1 MSPGRPRYG
10 RRRPDADAPARPQS
24 SPHEYALRLL
34 TARSYTVRDL
44 RRKLVQR
51 EYSPE
56 DVGATIE
63 RLERSGLL
71 DDASYAERFAR
82 GKLVNEHASRR
93 RVAQLLVR
101 KGIPADVVGDAIAR
115 VVEAEDVDAAAAIE
129 KVARKK
135 LQTLTGLDPRVA
147 RQRLFAFLA
156 RRGYDLEEIKRA
168 VNHLTHVNTSI
179 D

>member
-1 MSPGRPRYG
+1 MTRPSRYG
-10 RRRPDADAPARPQS
+10 RPSADADTPARPHS

-51 EYSPE
+51 EYPPE
-56 DVGATIE
+56 EVTATVE

-82 GKLVNEHASRR
+82 GKLVNESASQR

-101 KGIPADVVGDAIAR
+101 KGIASDTVTAAMQR
-115 VVEAEDVDAAAAIE
+115 VVETEEVDAAAAVE

-135 LQTLTGLDPRVA
+135 LQTLAGLDPRVA

-156 RRGYDLEEIKRA
+156 RRGYDVDEIKRT
-168 VNHLTHVNTSI
+168 VSLLV
-179 D
+179 

>member
-1 MSPGRPRYG
+1 MTRGRRYRSPTGGDAEQASRPRG
-10 RRRPDADAPARPQS
+10 

-51 EYSPE
+51 EYPPE
-56 DVGATIE
+56 EVAATIG
-63 RLERSGLL
+63 RLGRSGLL

-82 GKLVNEHASRR
+82 GKLVNESASRR
-93 RVAQLLVR
+93 RVAQLLTR
-101 KGIPADVVGDAIAR
+101 KGIAADLIAAAITR
-115 VVEAEDVDAAAAIE
+115 VVETEQVDNAVSIE

-135 LQTLTGLDPRVA
+135 LQTLTGLDPRVV

-156 RRGYDLEEIKRA
+156 RRGYELEDIKRTVA
-168 VNHLTHVNTSI
+168 LLAKREWSK
-179 D
+179 

>member
-1 MSPGRPRYG
+1 MTRPRRYG
-10 RRRPDADAPARPQS
+10 SPRTDSETSARQQS
-24 SPHEYALRLL
+24 APHEYALRLL

-51 EYSPE
+51 EYAPE
-56 DVGATIE
+56 EVAATIE

-82 GKLVNEHASRR
+82 GKLVNENASRR

-101 KGIPADVVGDAIAR
+101 KGISADLVAEAVAR
-115 VVEAEDVDAAAAIE
+115 VLATEEVDAAAAIE

-135 LQTLTGLDPRVA
+135 MQTLSGLDPRVV

-156 RRGYDLEEIKRA
+156 RRGYDLDSIKQA
-168 VNHLTHVNTSI
+168 VARLT
-179 D
+179 

>member
-1 MSPGRPRYG
+1 MSPGRRPYG
-10 RRRPDADAPARPQS
+10 RPRAAADAPPRPQS

-51 EYSPE
+51 EYPPE
-56 DVGATIE
+56 EVAATIE

-71 DDASYAERFAR
+71 GDASYAERFAR
-82 GKLVNEHASRR
+82 GKLVNDSASRR
-93 RVAQLLVR
+93 RVGQLLVR
-101 KGIPADVVGDAIAR
+101 KGIAADVVEDAIAR
-115 VVEAEDVDAAAAIE
+115 VVETEDVDAAAAIE

-135 LQTLTGLDPRVA
+135 MLTLIGLDPRVA

-156 RRGYDLEEIKRA
+156 RRGYDLDDIKRTVA
-168 VNHLTHVNTSI
+168 RVSGR
-179 D
+179 

>member
-1 MSPGRPRYG
+1 MSTGRRPYGRPRLDAE
-10 RRRPDADAPARPQS
+10 RPAGPQS

-51 EYSPE
+51 EYSPNE
-56 DVGATIE
+56 VAATIE

-101 KGIPADVVGDAIAR
+101 KGIAPEVVQDAIAR
-115 VVEAEDVDAAAAIE
+115 VVETEDVDAAAAIE
-129 KVARKK
+129 NVARKK

-156 RRGYDLEEIKRA
+156 RRGYDLEDIKRTVSLLA
-168 VNHLTHVNTSI
+168 
-179 D
+179 

>member
-1 MSPGRPRYG
+1 MTRGRRYGPPRPAADGSARPR
-10 RRRPDADAPARPQS
+10 S

-51 EYSPE
+51 EYPAE
-56 DVGATIE
+56 EVAATIE

-71 DDASYAERFAR
+71 DDVSYAERFAR

-101 KGIPADVVGDAIAR
+101 KGIAADLVADAIAR
-115 VVEAEDVDAAAAIE
+115 VVDAEEVDAAASIE

-135 LQTLTGLDPRVA
+135 AQTLTGLDPRVA

-156 RRGYDLEEIKRA
+156 RRGYDLEDIKRTVA
-168 VNHLTHVNTSI
+168 LLA
-179 D
+179 

>member
-1 MSPGRPRYG
+1 MSRPRRYA
-10 RRRPDADAPARPQS
+10 RPLTDTGAPSRPQS

-51 EYSPE
+51 EYPPE
-56 DVGATIE
+56 EVAATVE
-63 RLERSGLL
+63 RLGRSGLL
-71 DDASYAERFAR
+71 DDVSYAERFAR
-82 GKLVNEHASRR
+82 GKLVNESASRR

-101 KGIPADVVGDAIAR
+101 KGIPAEIVQDAIAR
-115 VVEAEDVDAAAAIE
+115 VVEAEEVDPATSID

-135 LQTLTGLDPRVA
+135 LHTLEGLDPRVS

-156 RRGYDLEEIKRA
+156 RRGYELDEIKRA
-168 VNHLTHVNTSI
+168 VALLTR
-179 D
+179 

>member
-1 MSPGRPRYG
+1 MTRARRYG
-10 RRRPDADAPARPQS
+10 LPAADADGAPRPQS

-51 EYSPE
+51 EYSPDE
-56 DVGATIE
+56 VVATIE

-82 GKLVNEHASRR
+82 GKLVNESASRR

-101 KGIPADVVGDAIAR
+101 KGIAPEIVEGAIAR
-115 VVEAEDVDAAAAIE
+115 VVEVEEVDAAASIE

-135 LQTLTGLDPRVA
+135 MQNLTGLDPRVA

-156 RRGYDLEEIKRA
+156 RRGYDLDDIKQIIR
-168 VNHLTHVNTSI
+168 LI
-179 D
+179 P

>member
-1 MSPGRPRYG
+1 
-10 RRRPDADAPARPQS
+10 
-24 SPHEYALRLL
+24 
-34 TARSYTVRDL
+34 VRDL

-51 EYSPE
+51 EYPAE
-56 DVGATIE
+56 EVAATIE

-71 DDASYAERFAR
+71 DDVSYAERFAR

-101 KGIPADVVGDAIAR
+101 KGIAAEIVEDAIAR
-115 VVEAEDVDAAAAIE
+115 VVETEEVDAAASIE

-135 LQTLTGLDPRVA
+135 MQTLSGLDPRVI

-156 RRGYDLEEIKRA
+156 RRGYELEDIKRVTR
-168 VNHLTHVNTSI
+168 VNVT
-179 D
+179 

>member
-1 MSPGRPRYG
+1 MTRGRRYG
-10 RRRPDADAPARPQS
+10 RPHPDPDAPPRQQS

-44 RRKLVQR
+44 RRKLVHR
-51 EYSPE
+51 EYSPD
-56 DVGATIE
+56 DVNATIE

-82 GKLVNEHASRR
+82 GKLVNESASRR

-101 KGIPADVVGDAIAR
+101 KGIAQDVVEDAVAR
-115 VVEAEDVDAAAAIE
+115 VVESEDVDAAVSIE

-156 RRGYDLEEIKRA
+156 RRGYDLEDIKRTVSLLA
-168 VNHLTHVNTSI
+168 GGPFRAR
-179 D
+179 

>member
-1 MSPGRPRYG
+1 MTRPRRYG
-10 RRRPDADAPARPQS
+10 APRTDVDAPARPQS

-51 EYSPE
+51 EYAAE
-56 DVGATIE
+56 EVATTIE

-82 GKLVNEHASRR
+82 GKLVNENASKR
-93 RVAQLLVR
+93 RVTQLLVR
-101 KGIPADVVGDAIAR
+101 KGIAPELAAEATAR
-115 VVEAEDVDAAAAIE
+115 VIEIEEVDAAASIE

-156 RRGYDLEEIKRA
+156 RRGYDLDDIKQA
-168 VNHLTHVNTSI
+168 VSLLA
-179 D
+179 

>member
-1 MSPGRPRYG
+1 MTYG
-10 RRRPDADAPARPQS
+10 RRRPQPAAASAEDAARARGS
-24 SPHEYALRLL
+24 AHEYALRLL

-51 EYSPE
+51 EFPPE
-56 DVGATIE
+56 EVSATIE

-71 DDASYAERFAR
+71 DDVSYAERFAR
-82 GKLVNEHASRR
+82 GKLVNENASPR

-101 KGIPADVVGDAIAR
+101 KGIAADTVSDAIAR
-115 VVEAEDVDAAAAIE
+115 VVDTEQVDSSAAIE

-135 LQTLTGLDPRVA
+135 LQTLSDLDSRVV

-156 RRGYDLEEIKRA
+156 RRGYELDDIKRTVA
-168 VNHLTHVNTSI
+168 ELTK
-179 D
+179 

>member
-1 MSPGRPRYG
+1 VTRSRRYG
-10 RRRPDADAPARPQS
+10 PPRTDPDAPPRPQS

-51 EYSPE
+51 EYSPD
-56 DVGATIE
+56 DVSATIE

-82 GKLVNEHASRR
+82 GKLVNESASRR

-101 KGIPADVVGDAIAR
+101 KGIAQDVVADAIAR
-115 VVEAEDVDAAAAIE
+115 VVETEDVDAAASIE

-156 RRGYDLEEIKRA
+156 RRGYDLEDIKR
-168 VNHLTHVNTSI
+168 VTMVSYLEI
-179 D
+179 DRK

>member
-1 MSPGRPRYG
+1 MTRTRRYGYPAAAAGDAPRPRG
-10 RRRPDADAPARPQS
+10 

-56 DVGATIE
+56 EVAGTIE

-82 GKLVNEHASRR
+82 GKLVNEGASRR

-101 KGIPADVVGDAIAR
+101 KGIGAQLVADAIAR
-115 VVEAEDVDAAAAIE
+115 VVETEQVDSAVSIE

-135 LQTLTGLDPRVA
+135 LQTLQGLDPRVA
-147 RQRLFAFLA
+147 RRRLFAFLA
-156 RRGYDLEEIKRA
+156 RRGYELDEIKRT
-168 VNHLTHVNTSI
+168 VSLLSR
-179 D
+179 

>member
-1 MSPGRPRYG
+1 MSPGRRPSG
-10 RRRPDADAPARPQS
+10 RPRPDADEPPRPQS

-51 EYSPE
+51 EYSPA
-56 DVGATIE
+56 DVVATIE

-101 KGIPADVVGDAIAR
+101 KGIAADVVRDAIAR
-115 VVEAEDVDAAAAIE
+115 VVETEDVDPAAAIE

-135 LQTLTGLDPRVA
+135 LRTLTGLDPRVA

-156 RRGYDLEEIKRA
+156 RRGYDLDDIKRVVA
-168 VNHLTHVNTSI
+168 RV
-179 D
+179 

>member
-1 MSPGRPRYG
+1 MTYGHRPA
-10 RRRPDADAPARPQS
+10 PSAVAPAADAARS
-24 SPHEYALRLL
+24 RGSAHEYALRLL

-51 EYSPE
+51 EFPTE
-56 DVGATIE
+56 EVADTIA

-82 GKLVNEHASRR
+82 GKLVTESASRR

-101 KGIPADVVGDAIAR
+101 KGVAPDTVSEAIAR
-115 VVEAEDVDAAAAIE
+115 VVDTEQVDSAAAIE

-135 LQTLTGLDPRVA
+135 LETLNGLDPRVV

-156 RRGYDLEEIKRA
+156 RRGYELDDIKRT
-168 VNHLTHVNTSI
+168 VSLLIRS
-179 D
+179 

>member
-1 MSPGRPRYG
+1 MTRGRRYG
-10 RRRPDADAPARPQS
+10 RPHPDPDAPPRPQS

-51 EYSPE
+51 EYSQD
-56 DVGATIE
+56 DVNATIE

-71 DDASYAERFAR
+71 DDASFAERFAR
-82 GKLVNEHASRR
+82 GKLVNESASRR

-101 KGIPADVVGDAIAR
+101 KGIAPDTVQDAIAR
-115 VVEAEDVDAAAAIE
+115 VVEAEDVDAAASIE

-135 LQTLTGLDPRVA
+135 LQTLTGLDPRVT

-156 RRGYDLEEIKRA
+156 RRGYDLEDIKRTVSLLA
-168 VNHLTHVNTSI
+168 
-179 D
+179 

>member
-1 MSPGRPRYG
+1 MSPGGRPYG
-10 RRRPDADAPARPQS
+10 RLRPDADVPQRPQS

-51 EYSPE
+51 EYSPD
-56 DVGATIE
+56 DVQATIE

-93 RVAQLLVR
+93 RVAQLLAR
-101 KGIPADVVGDAIAR
+101 KGIAQDVVADAIAR
-115 VVEAEDVDAAAAIE
+115 VVETEDVDAAAAIE

-135 LQTLTGLDPRVA
+135 MQTLTGLDSRVA

-156 RRGYDLEEIKRA
+156 RRGYDLEDIKRT
-168 VNHLTHVNTSI
+168 VSLLV
-179 D
+179 

>member
-1 MSPGRPRYG
+1 MTRPRRYG
-10 RRRPDADAPARPQS
+10 RPSADADTAARPQG

-51 EYSPE
+51 EYPPE
-56 DVGATIE
+56 AVTTTIE

-71 DDASYAERFAR
+71 DDVSYAERFAR

-101 KGIPADVVGDAIAR
+101 KGIASDTVAEAIER
-115 VVEAEDVDAAAAIE
+115 VVESEEVDAAASIE

-135 LQTLTGLDPRVA
+135 MQTLSGLDPRVV

-156 RRGYDLEEIKRA
+156 RRGYELDEIKKTISLVR
-168 VNHLTHVNTSI
+168 
-179 D
+179 

>member
-1 MSPGRPRYG
+1 M
-10 RRRPDADAPARPQS
+10 
-24 SPHEYALRLL
+24 
-34 TARSYTVRDL
+34 RDL

-51 EYSPE
+51 EYAPD
-56 DVGATIE
+56 DVAATIE

-82 GKLVNEHASRR
+82 GKLVNESASRR

-101 KGIPADVVGDAIAR
+101 RGIAADIAEDAIAR
-115 VVEAEDVDAAAAIE
+115 VVETEDVDAAAAIE

-156 RRGYDLEEIKRA
+156 RRGYDLEDIKRTVSRLA
-168 VNHLTHVNTSI
+168 
-179 D
+179 

>member
-1 MSPGRPRYG
+1 
-10 RRRPDADAPARPQS
+10 
-24 SPHEYALRLL
+24 LL

-51 EYSPE
+51 EYPPE
-56 DVGATIE
+56 EVTATIE

-82 GKLVNEHASRR
+82 GKLVNESASRR

-101 KGIPADVVGDAIAR
+101 KGIDPDVVQDAIAR
-115 VVEAEDVDAAAAIE
+115 VVETEDVDAAAAIE

-135 LQTLTGLDPRVA
+135 LQTLSGLDPRVA

-156 RRGYDLEEIKRA
+156 RRGYDLEDIKRT
-168 VNHLTHVNTSI
+168 VSLLS
-179 D
+179 

>member
-1 MSPGRPRYG
+1 MTRGRRYG
-10 RRRPDADAPARPQS
+10 PRAADADGAPRPQS

-51 EYSPE
+51 EYPAE
-56 DVGATIE
+56 EVAATIE

-71 DDASYAERFAR
+71 DDVSYAERFAR

-101 KGIPADVVGDAIAR
+101 KGIAAEIVEDAIAR
-115 VVEAEDVDAAAAIE
+115 VVETEEVDAAASIE

-135 LQTLTGLDPRVA
+135 MQTLSGLDPRVI

-156 RRGYDLEEIKRA
+156 RRGYELEDIKRVTR
-168 VNHLTHVNTSI
+168 VNVT
-179 D
+179 